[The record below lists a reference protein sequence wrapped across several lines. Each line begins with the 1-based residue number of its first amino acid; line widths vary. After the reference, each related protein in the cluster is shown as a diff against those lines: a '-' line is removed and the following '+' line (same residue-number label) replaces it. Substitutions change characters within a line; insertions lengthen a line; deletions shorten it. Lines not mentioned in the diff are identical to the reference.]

1 MKRLRRYSLGTLVIN
16 IIVILWGAYVRAT
29 GSGAGC
35 GNHWPLCN
43 GEVIPQSGLSATLIE
58 YTHRVSSGLA
68 FLMVVGLYILVR
80 RAYAVKSPPRQYAA
94 AALVFMIVEA
104 LIGAV
109 LVIFELVAYN
119 TSVARAAI
127 GAFHLLNTFLLFI
140 AIILSVAIG
149 AVFIPP
155 ATVAQIILGTFSFQT
170 DPGSLSDTMTTI
182 IVQLRLP
189 HTILI
194 AMAGAALAASGAG
207 YQGLF
212 QNPLADPYLIGVAS
226 GAGLGAVVAMSI
238 SWPDNLLGFFSI
250 PVAAFFGA
258 ALTVIIVYRL
268 ARFGNV
274 VSTTNLIL
282 AGVAVGSFASELTS
296 FIMLRSEGE
305 VRRAI
310 AWLLGGST
318 ISGWPPV
325 LASLPYIALSLGI
338 LIASGHALN
347 VLQFGDE
354 QAQQLGL
361 PVERVKIVIILA
373 ASLATA
379 TAVAFTGVIGFIG
392 LIVPHLV
399 RILYGPDYRHLV
411 SLSIFGGATAL
422 LIADLLAR
430 TLLAPQ
436 EIPIG
441 VITALAGAPFFL
453 WVLRRSQRGVIQV

>member
-1 MKRLRRYSLGTLVIN
+1 MQRPYFLN
-16 IIVILWGAYVRAT
+16 AII
-29 GSGAGC
+29 
-35 GNHWPLCN
+35 
-43 GEVIPQSGLSATLIE
+43 LSA
-58 YTHRVSSGLA
+58 
-68 FLMVVGLYILVR
+68 
-80 RAYAVKSPPRQYAA
+80 
-94 AALVFMIVEA
+94 AL
-104 LIGAV
+104 
-109 LVIFELVAYN
+109 
-119 TSVARAAI
+119 
-127 GAFHLLNTFLLFI
+127 
-140 AIILSVAIG
+140 ILSVAIG

-155 ATVAQIILGTFSFQT
+155 ASVARFILEALSFSS
-170 DPGSLSDTMTTI
+170 DPEIWSDTMATI
-182 IVQLRLP
+182 VLQLRLP

-226 GAGLGAVVAMSI
+226 GAGLGAVLAMSLN
-238 SWPDNLLGFFSI
+238 WPSNLLGFFSI
-250 PVAAFFGA
+250 PVAAFVGA
-258 ALTVIIVYRL
+258 SLTVIIVYRL

-274 VSTTNLIL
+274 LSTTNLIL
-282 AGVAVGSFASELTS
+282 AGVAVGSFASALTS

-318 ISGWPPV
+318 ISGWAPV
-325 LASLPYIALSLGI
+325 IASLPYIVISLGI
-338 LIASGHALN
+338 LIASSYALN

-361 PVERVKIVIILA
+361 PVERIKIWIILA

-379 TAVAFTGVIGFIG
+379 TAVSFTGVIGFVG

-399 RILYGPDYRHLV
+399 RILWGPDYRNLIP
-411 SLSIFGGATAL
+411 LSILAGATTL

-430 TLLAPQ
+430 TLIAPQ

-453 WVLRRSQRGVIQV
+453 WILRRSQRGVIQV

>member
-1 MKRLRRYSLGTLVIN
+1 MLRPY
-16 IIVILWGAYVRAT
+16 
-29 GSGAGC
+29 
-35 GNHWPLCN
+35 
-43 GEVIPQSGLSATLIE
+43 
-58 YTHRVSSGLA
+58 
-68 FLMVVGLYILVR
+68 
-80 RAYAVKSPPRQYAA
+80 
-94 AALVFMIVEA
+94 
-104 LIGAV
+104 
-109 LVIFELVAYN
+109 
-119 TSVARAAI
+119 
-127 GAFHLLNTFLLFI
+127 LLNALLLCV

-155 ATVAQIILGTFSFQT
+155 ATVARIILDAISFQT
-170 DPGSLSDTMTTI
+170 DPGFWSDTMATI
-182 IVQLRLP
+182 VVQLRLP

-194 AMAGAALAASGAG
+194 ALAGAALAASGAA

-226 GAGLGAVVAMSI
+226 GAGLGAVLAMSAN
-238 SWPDNLLGFFSI
+238 WPDNLFGFFSI
-250 PVAAFFGA
+250 PIAAFVGA
-258 ALTVIIVYRL
+258 SLTVIIVYRL
-268 ARFGNV
+268 ARFGNIL
-274 VSTTNLIL
+274 STTNLIL
-282 AGVAVGSFASELTS
+282 AGVAVGSFASALTS
-296 FIMLRSEGE
+296 FIMLRSDGE

-325 LASLPYIALSLGI
+325 IASLPYVILSLGI

-379 TAVAFTGVIGFIG
+379 TAVSFTGVIGFIG
-392 LIVPHLV
+392 LIVPHLI
-399 RILYGPDYRHLV
+399 RILWGPDYRNLV
-411 SLSIFGGATAL
+411 PLSILGGATAL

-441 VITALAGAPFFL
+441 IITALAG
-453 WVLRRSQRGVIQV
+453 

>member
-1 MKRLRRYSLGTLVIN
+1 MLRPY
-16 IIVILWGAYVRAT
+16 
-29 GSGAGC
+29 
-35 GNHWPLCN
+35 
-43 GEVIPQSGLSATLIE
+43 
-58 YTHRVSSGLA
+58 
-68 FLMVVGLYILVR
+68 
-80 RAYAVKSPPRQYAA
+80 
-94 AALVFMIVEA
+94 
-104 LIGAV
+104 
-109 LVIFELVAYN
+109 
-119 TSVARAAI
+119 
-127 GAFHLLNTFLLFI
+127 LLNALLLCV

-155 ATVAQIILGTFSFQT
+155 ATVARIILDAISFQT
-170 DPGSLSDTMTTI
+170 DPGFWSDTMATI
-182 IVQLRLP
+182 VVQLRLP

-194 AMAGAALAASGAG
+194 ALAGAALAASGAA

-226 GAGLGAVVAMSI
+226 GAGLGAVLAMSAN
-238 SWPDNLLGFFSI
+238 WPDNLFGFFSI
-250 PVAAFFGA
+250 PIAAFVGA
-258 ALTVIIVYRL
+258 SLTVIIVYRL

-274 VSTTNLIL
+274 LSTTNLIL
-282 AGVAVGSFASELTS
+282 AGVAVGSFASALTS
-296 FIMLRSEGE
+296 FIMLRSDGE

-325 LASLPYIALSLGI
+325 IASLPYIILSLGI

-379 TAVAFTGVIGFIG
+379 TAVSFTGVIGFIG
-392 LIVPHLV
+392 LIVPHLI
-399 RILYGPDYRHLV
+399 RILWGPNYRHLV
-411 SLSIFGGATAL
+411 PLSILGGATAL

-441 VITALAGAPFFL
+441 IITALAGTPFFL
-453 WVLRRSQRGVIQV
+453 WVLRRS

>member
-1 MKRLRRYSLGTLVIN
+1 MQRPY
-16 IIVILWGAYVRAT
+16 
-29 GSGAGC
+29 
-35 GNHWPLCN
+35 
-43 GEVIPQSGLSATLIE
+43 
-58 YTHRVSSGLA
+58 
-68 FLMVVGLYILVR
+68 
-80 RAYAVKSPPRQYAA
+80 
-94 AALVFMIVEA
+94 
-104 LIGAV
+104 
-109 LVIFELVAYN
+109 
-119 TSVARAAI
+119 
-127 GAFHLLNTFLLFI
+127 LLN
-140 AIILSVAIG
+140 AIILSSALILSVAIG

-155 ATVAQIILGTFSFQT
+155 ASVARFILEALSFSS
-170 DPGSLSDTMTTI
+170 DPEIWSDTMATI
-182 IVQLRLP
+182 VLQLRLP

-194 AMAGAALAASGAG
+194 AMAGASLAASGAG

-226 GAGLGAVVAMSI
+226 GAGLGAVLAMSLN
-238 SWPDNLLGFFSI
+238 WPSNLLGFFSI
-250 PVAAFFGA
+250 PVAAFVGA
-258 ALTVIIVYRL
+258 SLTVIIVYRL

-274 VSTTNLIL
+274 LSTTNLIL
-282 AGVAVGSFASELTS
+282 AGVAVGSFASALTS

-318 ISGWPPV
+318 ISGWAPV
-325 LASLPYIALSLGI
+325 IASLPYIVLSLGI
-338 LIASGHALN
+338 LITSGYALN

-361 PVERVKIVIILA
+361 PVERIKIWIILA

-379 TAVAFTGVIGFIG
+379 TAVSFTGVIGFVG

-399 RILYGPDYRHLV
+399 RILWGPDYRNLIP
-411 SLSIFGGATAL
+411 LSILAGATTL

-430 TLLAPQ
+430 TLIAPQ

-453 WVLRRSQRGVIQV
+453 WILRRSQRGVVQV

>member
-1 MKRLRRYSLGTLVIN
+1 MQRPY
-16 IIVILWGAYVRAT
+16 
-29 GSGAGC
+29 
-35 GNHWPLCN
+35 
-43 GEVIPQSGLSATLIE
+43 
-58 YTHRVSSGLA
+58 
-68 FLMVVGLYILVR
+68 
-80 RAYAVKSPPRQYAA
+80 
-94 AALVFMIVEA
+94 
-104 LIGAV
+104 
-109 LVIFELVAYN
+109 
-119 TSVARAAI
+119 
-127 GAFHLLNTFLLFI
+127 LLNTLLLCV
-140 AIILSVAIG
+140 AIIISVAIG
-149 AVFIPP
+149 AVYIPP
-155 ATVAQIILGTFSFQT
+155 ATVAQIILDTISFQS
-170 DPGSLSDTMTTI
+170 DPGTWSDTMATI

-194 AMAGAALAASGAG
+194 ALAGAALAASGAA

-226 GAGLGAVVAMSI
+226 GAGLGAVLAMSVN
-238 SWPDNLLGFFSI
+238 WPDNLLGFFSI
-250 PVAAFFGA
+250 PLAAFVGA

-274 VSTTNLIL
+274 LSTTNLIL
-282 AGVAVGSFASELTS
+282 AGVAVGSFASALTS

-318 ISGWPPV
+318 ISGWAPV
-325 LASLPYIALSLGI
+325 VASLPYIILSLGI

-379 TAVAFTGVIGFIG
+379 TAVSFTGVIGFIG
-392 LIVPHLV
+392 LIVPHLA
-399 RILYGPDYRHLV
+399 RILWGPDYRHLV
-411 SLSIFGGATAL
+411 PLSILGGATAL

-441 VITALAGAPFFL
+441 IITALAGAPFFL

>member
-1 MKRLRRYSLGTLVIN
+1 MLRPY
-16 IIVILWGAYVRAT
+16 
-29 GSGAGC
+29 
-35 GNHWPLCN
+35 
-43 GEVIPQSGLSATLIE
+43 
-58 YTHRVSSGLA
+58 
-68 FLMVVGLYILVR
+68 
-80 RAYAVKSPPRQYAA
+80 
-94 AALVFMIVEA
+94 
-104 LIGAV
+104 
-109 LVIFELVAYN
+109 
-119 TSVARAAI
+119 
-127 GAFHLLNTFLLFI
+127 LLNALLLCV
-140 AIILSVAIG
+140 ALILSVAIG

-155 ATVAQIILGTFSFQT
+155 ATVARIILDTISFQS
-170 DPGSLSDTMTTI
+170 DPGIWSDTMATI

-194 AMAGAALAASGAG
+194 AMAGAALASSGAA

-226 GAGLGAVVAMSI
+226 GAGLGAVIAMSI
-238 SWPDNLLGFFSI
+238 NWPDNLLGFFAI
-250 PVAAFFGA
+250 PVAAFIGA

-274 VSTTNLIL
+274 LSTTNLIL
-282 AGVAVGSFASELTS
+282 AGVAVGSFASALTS

-325 LASLPYIALSLGI
+325 VASIPYITLSLGI

-361 PVERVKIVIILA
+361 PVERVKIVIILT

-392 LIVPHLV
+392 LIVPHLA
-399 RILYGPDYRHLV
+399 RILWGPDYRHLV
-411 SLSIFGGATAL
+411 PLSIFGGATAL

-441 VITALAGAPFFL
+441 IITALAGAPFFL

>member
-1 MKRLRRYSLGTLVIN
+1 MLRPY
-16 IIVILWGAYVRAT
+16 
-29 GSGAGC
+29 
-35 GNHWPLCN
+35 
-43 GEVIPQSGLSATLIE
+43 
-58 YTHRVSSGLA
+58 
-68 FLMVVGLYILVR
+68 
-80 RAYAVKSPPRQYAA
+80 
-94 AALVFMIVEA
+94 
-104 LIGAV
+104 
-109 LVIFELVAYN
+109 
-119 TSVARAAI
+119 
-127 GAFHLLNTFLLFI
+127 LLNTLLLCV
-140 AIILSVAIG
+140 ALILSVAIG

-155 ATVAQIILGTFSFQT
+155 ATVARIILDAISFQI
-170 DPGSLSDTMTTI
+170 DPGFWSDTMATI

-194 AMAGAALAASGAG
+194 ALAGAALAASGAA

-226 GAGLGAVVAMSI
+226 GAGLGAVLAMSVN
-238 SWPDNLLGFFSI
+238 WPDNLLGFFSI
-250 PVAAFFGA
+250 PLAAFVGA

-274 VSTTNLIL
+274 LSTTNLIL
-282 AGVAVGSFASELTS
+282 AGVAVGSFAPALTF
-296 FIMLRSEGE
+296 FIMLRLEGE

-310 AWLLGGST
+310 AL
-318 ISGWPPV
+318 
-325 LASLPYIALSLGI
+325 
-338 LIASGHALN
+338 
-347 VLQFGDE
+347 LQFGDE

-379 TAVAFTGVIGFIG
+379 TAVSFTGVIGFIG
-392 LIVPHLV
+392 LIVPHLA
-399 RILYGPDYRHLV
+399 RILWGPDYRHLV
-411 SLSIFGGATAL
+411 PLSILGGATAL

-441 VITALAGAPFFL
+441 IITALAGAPFFL

>member
-1 MKRLRRYSLGTLVIN
+1 MLRPY
-16 IIVILWGAYVRAT
+16 
-29 GSGAGC
+29 
-35 GNHWPLCN
+35 
-43 GEVIPQSGLSATLIE
+43 
-58 YTHRVSSGLA
+58 
-68 FLMVVGLYILVR
+68 
-80 RAYAVKSPPRQYAA
+80 
-94 AALVFMIVEA
+94 
-104 LIGAV
+104 
-109 LVIFELVAYN
+109 
-119 TSVARAAI
+119 
-127 GAFHLLNTFLLFI
+127 LLNALLLCV

-155 ATVAQIILGTFSFQT
+155 AAVARIILDAISFQI
-170 DPGSLSDTMTTI
+170 DPGFWSDTMATI
-182 IVQLRLP
+182 VVQLRLP

-194 AMAGAALAASGAG
+194 ALAGAALAASGAA

-226 GAGLGAVVAMSI
+226 GAGLGAVLAMSAN
-238 SWPDNLLGFFSI
+238 WPDNLFGFFSI
-250 PVAAFFGA
+250 PVAAFIGA
-258 ALTVIIVYRL
+258 SLTVIIVYRL

-274 VSTTNLIL
+274 LSTTNLIL
-282 AGVAVGSFASELTS
+282 AGVAVGSFASALTS

-325 LASLPYIALSLGI
+325 IASLPYIILSLSI

-361 PVERVKIVIILA
+361 PVERVKIVIILT

-392 LIVPHLV
+392 LIVPHLA
-399 RILYGPDYRHLV
+399 RILWGPDYRHLV
-411 SLSIFGGATAL
+411 PLSIFGGATAL

-430 TLLAPQ
+430 TLIAPQ

-441 VITALAGAPFFL
+441 IITALAGAPFFL

>member
-1 MKRLRRYSLGTLVIN
+1 MLRPY
-16 IIVILWGAYVRAT
+16 
-29 GSGAGC
+29 
-35 GNHWPLCN
+35 
-43 GEVIPQSGLSATLIE
+43 
-58 YTHRVSSGLA
+58 
-68 FLMVVGLYILVR
+68 
-80 RAYAVKSPPRQYAA
+80 
-94 AALVFMIVEA
+94 
-104 LIGAV
+104 
-109 LVIFELVAYN
+109 
-119 TSVARAAI
+119 
-127 GAFHLLNTFLLFI
+127 LLNVLLLCV

-155 ATVAQIILGTFSFQT
+155 ATVARIILDAISFQT
-170 DPGSLSDTMTTI
+170 DPGFWSDTMATI
-182 IVQLRLP
+182 VVQLRLP

-194 AMAGAALAASGAG
+194 ALAGASLAASGAA

-226 GAGLGAVVAMSI
+226 GAGLGAVLAMSAN
-238 SWPDNLLGFFSI
+238 WPDNLFGFFSI
-250 PVAAFFGA
+250 PIAAFVGA
-258 ALTVIIVYRL
+258 SLTVIIVYRL

-274 VSTTNLIL
+274 LSTTNLIL
-282 AGVAVGSFASELTS
+282 AGVAVGSFASALTS
-296 FIMLRSEGE
+296 FIMLRSDGE

-325 LASLPYIALSLGI
+325 IASLPYIILSLGI

-361 PVERVKIVIILA
+361 PIERVKIVIILA

-379 TAVAFTGVIGFIG
+379 TAVSFTGVIGFIG
-392 LIVPHLV
+392 LIVPHLI
-399 RILYGPDYRHLV
+399 RILWGPDYRNLV
-411 SLSIFGGATAL
+411 PLSILGGATAL

-441 VITALAGAPFFL
+441 IITALAGTPFFL
-453 WVLRRSQRGVIQV
+453 WVLRRSQRGVIQM

>member
-1 MKRLRRYSLGTLVIN
+1 MLRPY
-16 IIVILWGAYVRAT
+16 
-29 GSGAGC
+29 
-35 GNHWPLCN
+35 
-43 GEVIPQSGLSATLIE
+43 
-58 YTHRVSSGLA
+58 
-68 FLMVVGLYILVR
+68 
-80 RAYAVKSPPRQYAA
+80 
-94 AALVFMIVEA
+94 
-104 LIGAV
+104 
-109 LVIFELVAYN
+109 
-119 TSVARAAI
+119 
-127 GAFHLLNTFLLFI
+127 LLNALLLCV

-155 ATVAQIILGTFSFQT
+155 ATVARIILDAISFQT
-170 DPGSLSDTMTTI
+170 DPGFWSDTMATI
-182 IVQLRLP
+182 VVQLRLP

-194 AMAGAALAASGAG
+194 ALAGAALAASGAA

-226 GAGLGAVVAMSI
+226 GAGLGAVLAMSAN
-238 SWPDNLLGFFSI
+238 WPDNLFGIFSI
-250 PVAAFFGA
+250 PIAAFVGA
-258 ALTVIIVYRL
+258 SLTVIIVYRL
-268 ARFGNV
+268 ARFGNIL
-274 VSTTNLIL
+274 STTNLIL
-282 AGVAVGSFASELTS
+282 AGVAVGSFASALTS
-296 FIMLRSEGE
+296 FIMLRSDGE

-325 LASLPYIALSLGI
+325 IASLPYVILSLGI

-379 TAVAFTGVIGFIG
+379 TAVSFTGVIGFIG
-392 LIVPHLV
+392 LIVPHLI
-399 RILYGPDYRHLV
+399 RILWGPDYRNLV
-411 SLSIFGGATAL
+411 PLSILGGATAL

-441 VITALAGAPFFL
+441 IITALAGAPFFL
-453 WVLRRSQRGVIQV
+453 WILRRSQRGVIQM